1 VTVAVADQTN
11 LTSAS
16 GNYTFPFLCP
26 GSYSVTASAP
36 NYQFEPPINYV
47 TLASADSNG
56 VDFAAVALFSLSGRV
71 AQGTNGLAGVKVSV
85 GTNISYTG
93 AGGYYTNL
101 NLREGANVLVLP
113 SLAAYGFA
121 PASQSLTVQSNT
133 SGVDFMAFPSLAL
146 VHFTNGV
153 VQLAF
158 APAFTCQVEV
168 STNFNNWQPVFA
180 TNNIST
186 STLLLEFTDTNA
198 ANLPLRFYR
207 VAETFGG
214 PPVLTNLTATNRSVS
229 FGCVAAPVLA
239 CQIQASTNLISWTN
253 IYSSNLPAA
262 APFQFRYG
270 DATNLPVRFY
280 RLSQTPG
287 F

>member
-1 VTVAVADQTN
+1 MN
-11 LTSAS
+11 
-16 GNYTFPFLCP
+16 
-26 GSYSVTASAP
+26 
-36 NYQFEPPINYV
+36 
-47 TLASADSNG
+47 
-56 VDFAAVALFSLSGRV
+56 FAAVALLNLSGRIV
-71 AQGTNGLAGVKVSV
+71 QGASGLPGVKVAV

-101 NLREGANVLVLP
+101 NLREGANVLVVP
-113 SLAAYGFA
+113 SLAAYAFA

-146 VHFTNGV
+146 ARASNGA

-158 APAFTCQVEV
+158 APAFTCQVES
-168 STNFNNWQPVFA
+168 STNFSNWQPVFA
-180 TNNIST
+180 TNNVST

-207 VAETFGG
+207 VAETYGG
-214 PPVLTNLTATNRSVS
+214 PLVLTNLTATNRSVS

-239 CQIQASTNLISWTN
+239 CQIQASTNLSSWTS
-253 IYSSNLPAA
+253 IFSTNLPAV

-270 DATNLPVRFY
+270 DATNLPARFY